1 MRAALAALRGR
12 PVARVGR
19 RRAWTS
25 VTRASWLDAAERAL
39 RRASNDYERSEQA
52 YLAWDPVDERST
64 HEAMSAMNG
73 AVRIVAFGPWR
84 SMRFNE
90 IEQGLSY
97 VGTGGGGADAAAGEA
112 RAESDALPYEY
123 LRVMTSVSVG
133 LCAHKGL
140 DLAGGGGGR
149 FFYVG
154 LGAGAAPAFAK
165 RAFPATD
172 VEVVEIDPVVLNAA
186 RHHLGV
192 EMRVDGESNGDK
204 GAMRVVLGDCASVLR
219 ARSAL
224 DVIFMDAFDGEG
236 EIPRHLREESFLKT
250 CGDALLEDGSLVV
263 NMFNG
268 SRGSRARESVR
279 DFARLLERHIGPVC
293 SFPVMTSPVNVV
305 LSATK
310 SKSTRPTRDEFV
322 ALTKSQGERAGFA
335 WQPHQLVEGAFW
347 VDASGEDM
355 IEAVAGGKP
364 GIRGRFKGRNG
375 TIMPREFQKLLEHSD

>member
-12 PVARVGR
+12 PVGRAGR
-19 RRAWTS
+19 RRAWTT

-52 YLAWDPVDERST
+52 YLAWDPADERVM
-64 HEAMSAMNG
+64 HEATSAMNG
-73 AVRIVAFGPWR
+73 SVRILAFGPWR

-97 VGTGGGGADAAAGEA
+97 VGTGGAGAA

-123 LRVMTSVSVG
+123 LRVMTSVSMG

-140 DLAGGGGGR
+140 DLAAGAGGR

-165 RAFPATD
+165 RMFRATD

-186 RHHLGV
+186 RRYLGV
-192 EMRVDGESNGDK
+192 EMHVDGETNINE
-204 GAMRVVLGDCASVLR
+204 GAMRVVLGDCAGVLR
-219 ARSAL
+219 ECSGI

-236 EIPRHLREESFLKT
+236 EIPQHLREESFLKT
-250 CGDALLEDGSLVV
+250 CSDALLEDGSLVV

-268 SRGSRARESVR
+268 LRGSRARESVR

-310 SKSTRPTRDEFV
+310 GKSTRPTRDEFV

-335 WQPHQLVEGAFW
+335 WQPQQLVEGAFW
-347 VDASGEDM
+347 VDASGEELL
-355 IEAVAGGKP
+355 EAVAGGEP

-375 TIMPREFQKLLEHSD
+375 TTMPREFQRLLEQSD